1 MGMDE
6 ASGQV
11 LPAIP
16 RKFLLPEEVCCPTGV
31 SCPQQASC
39 PFKKIL
45 ARGSSCPTG
54 ALFAPSGVI
63 LTPSIL
69 PRPPSHEG
77 GAWPGQGVAGGGV
90 ARRGRRRRGGAGG
103 GRQRRRRRLP
113 ATSALGEC
121 GRGRA
126 HAAPGDAQLSAG
138 PGRGCSASVLH
149 PPPGGAARGSSPRF
163 AAPRDALHPPWGWA
177 GRASLPVV
185 TPGGVGLGMLCPAV
199 TGGDALPPRAVR
211 ETVLRLG
218 ELCPTPMPLGGG
230 L

>member
-1 MGMDE
+1 M
-6 ASGQV
+6 
-11 LPAIP
+11 LPHRA
-16 RKFLLPEEVCCPTGV
+16 LLPPASFLPLQED
-31 SCPQQASC
+31 SCPWEFLPHRCAFCPLRGNPDPQHPAST
-39 PFKKIL
+39 PIT
-45 ARGSSCPTG
+45 RG
-54 ALFAPSGVI
+54 
-63 LTPSIL
+63 
-69 PRPPSHEG
+69 R
-77 GAWPGQGVAGGGV
+77 GVARAGRGGGGV

>member
-16 RKFLLPEEVCCPTGV
+16 REFLLPEEVCCPTGL

-45 ARGSSCPTG
+45 ARGSSCPTS

-77 GAWPGQGVAGGGV
+77 GAWPGQGVAGGAWPGGDGD
-90 ARRGRRRRGGAGG
+90 AGAGRAAGGSGGGGGFQRLRRSVSAGGAGPTP
-103 GRQRRRRRLP
+103 RRGMLSYP
-113 ATSALGEC
+113 
-121 GRGRA
+121 RGRA
-126 HAAPGDAQLSAG
+126 GDAQPPFCILHPVGLPGGALLVLPPRGMLCILPGDGPAG
-138 PGRGCSASVLH
+138 LRSPLLPPVGLDWGCSA
-149 PPPGGAARGSSPRF
+149 PP
-163 AAPRDALHPPWGWA
+163 
-177 GRASLPVV
+177 
-185 TPGGVGLGMLCPAV
+185 
-199 TGGDALPPRAVR
+199 
-211 ETVLRLG
+211 
-218 ELCPTPMPLGGG
+218 
-230 L
+230 